1 MRVPRA
7 GERRSGRLRGR
18 GECARGVQVVA
29 GEEDRWGAGNSPVEP
44 PVGISDQGN
53 LLSCR
58 VEQGEFPKAT
68 QPRNLIPSSKGISG
82 RNFRWLIQVIKKNN
96 N

>member
-29 GEEDRWGAGNSPVEP
+29 GEEDRWGARVSPVVP
-44 PVGISDQGN
+44 PVGISDRGN
-53 LLSCR
+53 LLSR
-58 VEQGEFPKAT
+58 REEQG
-68 QPRNLIPSSKGISG
+68 RSMG
-82 RNFRWLIQVIKKNN
+82 NFLKLHSQET
-96 N
+96 

>member
-29 GEEDRWGAGNSPVEP
+29 GEEDRWGAGNSPVVP

-53 LLSCR
+53 LLSR
-58 VEQGEFPKAT
+58 RAEQGRSMGNFLKLHSQET
-68 QPRNLIPSSKGISG
+68 QNPQVKENLVVTKVFNYS
-82 RNFRWLIQVIKKNN
+82 NH
-96 N
+96 